1 MGSLPPE
8 KAGVGSAVNDTARE
22 LGGTLGV
29 AIVGSLFASVYA
41 SRLGELL
48 AGFRRGTR
56 LQRNLDDLQTML
68 DLPQVRVVDVSTRTA
83 DRYGRIEAILRRR
96 GRPIPPND
104 IWIAAT
110 ASDGEPAK
118 NTSSSFFNADRLAE
132 TRD

>member
-1 MGSLPPE
+1 MTVVLDTNIYSAWRRGDPRVRSHVTQANALLLP
-8 KAGVGSAVNDTARE
+8 V
-22 LGGTLGV
+22 
-29 AIVGSLFASVYA
+29 IVI
-41 SRLGELL
+41 GELL

-104 IWIAAT
+104 VWIAAT
-110 ASDGEPAK
+110 ASDHGVPLLSFDRRFAAVPGIEWIDPAR
-118 NTSSSFFNADRLAE
+118 T
-132 TRD
+132 